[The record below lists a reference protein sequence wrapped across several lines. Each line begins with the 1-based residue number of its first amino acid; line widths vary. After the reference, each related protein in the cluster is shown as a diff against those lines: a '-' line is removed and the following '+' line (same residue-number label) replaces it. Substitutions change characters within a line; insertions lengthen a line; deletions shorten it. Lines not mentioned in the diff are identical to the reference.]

1 MEGIIGK
8 AILLHTSHLPQ
19 KITVNLFDKAKISNE
34 FNKFFPNVRIGLAR
48 KIFTAKIIF
57 ETYAEN
63 VNSTMESK
71 PLSINEFKDP
81 FFPLK
86 IHKST
91 GFDEISFNV
100 VKKCFGELYDALKF
114 TFELSLEKRIVL
126 DDLEI
131 GRVTP
136 FFKGGDHS
144 KLGCCRQ
151 ISIFPFYN
159 KIFER
164 VMYNHIYKYL
174 LENIILF
181 PKQFGFQFGYSTEL
195 AVISICWINV

>member
-1 MEGIIGK
+1 MEEIIGK
-8 AILLHTSHLPQ
+8 AVLLHTSHLPQ
-19 KITVNLFDKAKISNE
+19 KITINLFDKAKISDE
-34 FNKFFPNVRIGLAR
+34 FNKFFPNIRIGLAS

-71 PLSINEFKDP
+71 PLSINK
-81 FFPLK
+81 LK

-91 GFDEISFNV
+91 GFDEISFNF

-131 GRVTP
+131 DRVTP
-136 FFKGGDHS
+136 VFKGGDHS
-144 KLGCCRQ
+144 KLDQ
-151 ISIFPFYN
+151 YQYSHFIP
-159 KIFER
+159 
-164 VMYNHIYKYL
+164 KYL
-174 LENIILF
+174 NVLCIITF
-181 PKQFGFQFGYSTEL
+181 TNTS
-195 AVISICWINV
+195 

>member
-1 MEGIIGK
+1 MEEIIGK
-8 AILLHTSHLPQ
+8 AVLLHTSHLPQ
-19 KITVNLFDKAKISNE
+19 KITINLFDKAKISDE
-34 FNKFFPNVRIGLAR
+34 FNKFFPNIRVGLAS

-71 PLSINEFKDP
+71 PLSINK
-81 FFPLK
+81 LK

-91 GFDEISFNV
+91 GFDEISFNF

-136 FFKGGDHS
+136 VFKGGDHS
-144 KLGCCRQ
+144 KLGRCRP
-151 ISIFPFYN
+151 ISVFPFYT

-181 PKQFGFQFGYSTEL
+181 PKQFSFQFGYSTEL